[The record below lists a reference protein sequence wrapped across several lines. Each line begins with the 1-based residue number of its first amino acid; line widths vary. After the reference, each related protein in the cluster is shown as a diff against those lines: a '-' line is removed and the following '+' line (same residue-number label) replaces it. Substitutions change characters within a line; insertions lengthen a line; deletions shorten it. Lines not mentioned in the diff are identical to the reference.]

1 MLGCVVGERGS
12 EVFERETSFLVN
24 LEVPRSKN
32 PQKKKL
38 TKKIIEPKIFS
49 LLGLDLL
56 VHIYCCLNEPKGQ
69 NKNNMSRIALSNI
82 ANTDSVKTNN
92 KRSMVSTNL
101 TQSTIQE
108 RDASSASS
116 SSSSSDPV
124 PKKRKLVT
132 HIQDNEKEGHDGRST
147 VADYLLPCPSQFQQ
161 VINPSMFTQKLII
174 YCHAGEHS
182 VNANGFN
189 EKNHRAITL
198 CMGKEVQF
206 ILKNDATLLV
216 HPLQLLNSVTSYDM
230 FNHKGHGCY
239 MIKIL
244 DGVLGEDFKKGN
256 SYDNNYQAFKSL
268 KKTYEYYFDVSEESD
283 VSELDVKID
292 QKNQQQQKED
302 DEYNFEMLEKNT
314 QDTICLRGKSVEPDA
329 LLNAIDLHGGIE

>member
-1 MLGCVVGERGS
+1 
-12 EVFERETSFLVN
+12 
-24 LEVPRSKN
+24 
-32 PQKKKL
+32 
-38 TKKIIEPKIFS
+38 
-49 LLGLDLL
+49 
-56 VHIYCCLNEPKGQ
+56 
-69 NKNNMSRIALSNI
+69 MSRIALSNI

-206 ILKNDATLLV
+206 ILKNDAILLV
-216 HPLQLLNSVTSYDM
+216 HPLQLLNSVTSYDR

-283 VSELDVKID
+283 VSELDVKMD
-292 QKNQQQQKED
+292 QKNQQQQKEA

>member
-1 MLGCVVGERGS
+1 
-12 EVFERETSFLVN
+12 
-24 LEVPRSKN
+24 
-32 PQKKKL
+32 
-38 TKKIIEPKIFS
+38 
-49 LLGLDLL
+49 
-56 VHIYCCLNEPKGQ
+56 
-69 NKNNMSRIALSNI
+69 MSRIALSNI

-108 RDASSASS
+108 RDASSASASSS

-132 HIQDNEKEGHDGRST
+132 HIQDNEIAKD
-147 VADYLLPCPSQFQQ
+147 ADYLLPCPSQFQQ

-182 VNANGFN
+182 VSANGFN
-189 EKNHRAITL
+189 EKNHRAIML

-268 KKTYEYYFDVSEESD
+268 KKTYAYYFDVSEVSD
-283 VSELDVKID
+283 VSDSDVKMD
-292 QKNQQQQKED
+292 QKNQQQQNED
-302 DEYNFEMLEKNT
+302 DDNHFFEMLEKNT